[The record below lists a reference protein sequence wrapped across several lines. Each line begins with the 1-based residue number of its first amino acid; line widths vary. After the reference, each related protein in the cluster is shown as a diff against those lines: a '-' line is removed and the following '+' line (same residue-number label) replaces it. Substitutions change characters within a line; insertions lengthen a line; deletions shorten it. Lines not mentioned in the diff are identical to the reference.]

1 MTRQR
6 TSTTAELHYLGSLL
20 ERTACG
26 DEEAFSAL
34 YARTH
39 RKLRK
44 AAKPLC
50 AASCDV
56 EDVLQDS
63 YVKIWRAA
71 STFDPSR
78 ASPISWMC
86 TIVRNTALDAIR
98 AKKGFL
104 ADLEDAMAIPV
115 PSDDASEFDY
125 ELAKK
130 IMVEALSDLPE
141 DKRRMLSLAYFE
153 GKSRD
158 SLAKQFGVPIGTVKT
173 WLRRAVES
181 IRADCLV
188 TAKAM
193 SL

>member
-1 MTRQR
+1 MKRQR
-6 TSTTAELHYLGSLL
+6 TSTVAELRYLRSLL
-20 ERTACG
+20 ERAACG
-26 DEEAFSAL
+26 DEKAFAAL
-34 YARTH
+34 HALTY

-44 AAKPLC
+44 TAVLIC

-86 TIVRNTALDAIR
+86 AIVRNTALDAIR
-98 AKKGFL
+98 AKKTFF
-104 ADLEDAMAIPV
+104 ADLEDAMAV
-115 PSDDASEFDY
+115 PAPSNDACELDY

-130 IMVEALSDLPE
+130 IILEASSGLPE
-141 DKRRMLSLAYFE
+141 DRQRLLSLAYFE
-153 GKSRD
+153 GKSRH

-173 WLRRAVES
+173 WLRRAVER